1 MGLKFAYH
9 NHGYGFNKIE
19 NQVPIE
25 LVFDQTESDLV
36 FFQMDVFSTIAG
48 GMNPSDLLNAYPGL
62 YVSMHVKDMKNLLDF
77 LEMVEILVS
86 GWNCFHRWLH

>member
-1 MGLKFAYH
+1 
-9 NHGYGFNKIE
+9 
-19 NQVPIE
+19 
-25 LVFDQTESDLV
+25 
-36 FFQMDVFSTIAG
+36 MDVFSTIAG

-77 LEMVEILVS
+77 LEMVEIQVS